1 MESSGRPGVPTISE
15 PNTADNLLLFDSEN
29 KSVEGE
35 INLRYPNRQNR
46 TSESERSSKANTN
59 QNTKETEDSAI
70 FRPYARRN
78 RSKINRDPSRSS
90 STDLVQNR
98 GGLATS
104 ISIRRGS
111 VEGKGCIPEAAN
123 QKDRQTTSVSCPIFA
138 NSNGNIVPKNIVPSN
153 SLNTTVDGE
162 PVVRES
168 TAGSKT
174 SLLKDEADITYR
186 KSSAYLP
193 VGESGLAGEKAQL
206 VSTGTEIG
214 SPKAATIVGQENNS
228 TQLNGLR
235 DSTGEEESLT
245 NRGAAG
251 TKELES
257 ESSHANNV
265 EVDVDNER
273 DLYKVDKLDSDEIP
287 MQKALR
293 VEGLQNQTVGEMTK
307 TKIEDETGR
316 STTIISE
323 CIPEREMQMK
333 SVKIENQSHSST
345 GCTAEMQNE
354 EKSSETEKRLQDG
367 LVVPEN
373 DRKVGSLL
381 PENPSSSLYSGI
393 PQASV
398 DTSSCTIGDN
408 LLSGTDIEALKHQP
422 ISEAVVLDTVKE
434 DSILEEARIIQ
445 VFFFNLA

>member
-1 MESSGRPGVPTISE
+1 MESSGRPRVPTISE

-35 INLRYPNRQNR
+35 RNLRYPNRQNR

-78 RSKINRDPSRSS
+78 RSKINRDPARSS

-111 VEGKGCIPEAAN
+111 VDGKGSIPEAAN
-123 QKDRQTTSVSCPIFA
+123 LKDRHTTSVSCPIFA
-138 NSNGNIVPKNIVPSN
+138 NSNGDIVPKNVVPSN
-153 SLNTTVDGE
+153 PLNTKVDGG

-168 TAGSKT
+168 TAGSKN
-174 SLLKDEADITYR
+174 SLLKDETDITYR

-193 VGESGLAGEKAQL
+193 FEETGLGEEKAQL
-206 VSTGTEIG
+206 VSTSTEIG
-214 SPKAATIVGQENNS
+214 SPKAATIAGQDNNS
-228 TQLNGLR
+228 TQLNGLK
-235 DSTGEEESLT
+235 DSTGEKESLT

-251 TKELES
+251 TKGLES
-257 ESSHANNV
+257 ESSHANNL

-273 DLYKVDKLDSDEIP
+273 DLYRADKLDSDEIS
-287 MQKALR
+287 MQKASR
-293 VEGLQNQTVGEMTK
+293 VEGLLNQKVGEMTK
-307 TKIEDETGR
+307 TKIEDETGP
-316 STTIISE
+316 SIAIISE
-323 CIPEREMQMK
+323 CSPAREMQMN
-333 SVKIENQSHSST
+333 SVKIENQSYRST
-345 GCTAEMQNE
+345 VELQNE
-354 EKSSETEKRLQDG
+354 EKCSDTEKNLQDG
-367 LVVPEN
+367 LVVPKI
-373 DRKVGSLL
+373 DRKVSSVLAD
-381 PENPSSSLYSGI
+381 NPSSSLHAGI

-398 DTSSCTIGDN
+398 DTSSCIVGDN
-408 LLSGTDIEALKHQP
+408 VLSGTDVEALKHQP
-422 ISEAVVLDTVKE
+422 PSDGGSIVLDTVKE

-445 VFFFNLA
+445 VFFLNLA